1 MTLRALIPG
10 FYYYFVFE
18 MKLFCPDNGIYIS
31 DIIIL
36 NVSLLDKSHQIADN
50 KHISSLIPIYAGEKS
65 MRLVVKQ
72 NDIIIKELQF
82 SKGPVYIGRHE
93 HSQVSLPDT
102 SVSRRHAV
110 LTKTKHGDWSIEDL
124 DSANKTYL
132 NAQQV
137 QKAEVKDSD
146 IVRIVDFTID
156 IILKENH
163 IQTPMNLADTLV
175 PSSQIQSV
183 IIRNTFSSD
192 APPIRM
198 PATRINQF
206 IEATELICEANL
218 IGEIVKVLIKIVLN
232 QFAGYNC
239 WVGLRMQVEGDLDSY
254 LGKNRTGQLVDLN
267 EIKLKPKIN
276 EALEKSQYLL
286 FPRLSLPRGKR
297 NMQSAMIV
305 PVIGAQGCY
314 GVIYVDNTLVHE
326 HYSLADL
333 DYLML
338 VAIHTAAFI
347 RNF

>member
-1 MTLRALIPG
+1 M
-10 FYYYFVFE
+10 
-18 MKLFCPDNGIYIS
+18 
-31 DIIIL
+31 
-36 NVSLLDKSHQIADN
+36 LDKSHQIVDN
-50 KHISSLIPIYAGEKS
+50 KHISSLIPIYAGEKP

-82 SKGPVYIGRHE
+82 SKGPIYIGRHE

-110 LTKTKHGDWSIEDL
+110 LTKTKRGDWSIEDL

-146 IVRIVDFTID
+146 IIRIVDFTID

-163 IQTPMNLADTLV
+163 IQTPMNLADTLIP
-175 PSSQIQSV
+175 PSQTQSV
-183 IIRNTFSSD
+183 IIRKTFSSD

-198 PATRINQF
+198 PATRIEQF
-206 IEATELICEANL
+206 TKATELICEANL

-239 WVGLRMQVEGDLDSY
+239 WVGLRMQVEGPFENY

-267 EIKLKPKIN
+267 EIKLKPRIN

-305 PVIGAQGCY
+305 PVVGAQGCY

-338 VAIHTAAFI
+338 MAIHTAAFI